1 MIDEVMICV
10 NLFTLH
16 IGAIR
21 IAPSQNS
28 GFLRCKR
35 RTTAPPIDSP
45 IKNFFFF
52 GFSPISAM
60 HNKQNPDYA
69 SYNPNIKIICSK
81 DTFKYV

>member
-1 MIDEVMICV
+1 MINEVVICV

-21 IAPSQNS
+21 IAPSQES

-35 RTTAPPIDSP
+35 STTAPPMDSP

-52 GFSPISAM
+52 EFSPISAM
-60 HNKQNPDYA
+60 HSKQNPDYA
-69 SYNPNIKIICSK
+69 SYNPKLK
-81 DTFKYV
+81 